1 MAKQQKV
8 LTPTPVGVFAFAWI
22 EKPDTGHKFSDGK
35 YKVTL
40 VLPGSTDLSGLK
52 EKALKA
58 AKAEF
63 PTVADEDFVMFW
75 RDGNDSKKEEFHGK
89 VLITAKSKFKPQ
101 IVDSKRKELPEGVQV
116 RSGDE
121 GKMVINLYPY
131 TKTEKVKEGKKVVDV
146 QTYGVSAQLNVVQLL
161 KKNAGGGGL
170 DLLEDEEGFEG
181 EDWKGSTSSADQTE
195 ADEAADASSD
205 F

>member
-1 MAKQQKV
+1 MAKKQKILAV
-8 LTPTPVGVFAFAWI
+8 TPAGVFAFAWI
-22 EKPDTGHKFSDGK
+22 AKPDTGHKYSDNK

-40 VLPGSTDLSGLK
+40 VLPGSTDLSAIK

-58 AKAEF
+58 AAAEF
-63 PTVADEDFVMFW
+63 PKVPAEDIVLPW
-75 RDGNDSKKEEFHGK
+75 KDGDDSKKDEFKGK
-89 VLITAKSKFKPQ
+89 TLLTAKSKFKPQ
-101 IVDSKRKELPEGVQV
+101 VVDSKRKELPEGVQV

-121 GKMVINLYPY
+121 GKLVINLYPY
-131 TKTEKVKEGKKVVDV
+131 EKTEKVREGKKVTEV

-170 DLLEDEEGFEG
+170 DLLADEEGFDG
-181 EDWKGSTSSADQTE
+181 EDWDGPAPAGDEE
-195 ADEAADASSD
+195 ADSAADDAD

>member
-75 RDGNDSKKEEFHGK
+75 RDGNDSKKDEFHGK

-101 IVDSKRKELPEGVQV
+101 IVDSKRQELPDGVQV

-121 GKMVINLYPY
+121 GKLVINLYPY

-146 QTYGVSAQLNVVQLL
+146 QTWGVSAQLNVVQLL

-181 EDWKGSTSSADQTE
+181 SDWKGSTSSADQAD